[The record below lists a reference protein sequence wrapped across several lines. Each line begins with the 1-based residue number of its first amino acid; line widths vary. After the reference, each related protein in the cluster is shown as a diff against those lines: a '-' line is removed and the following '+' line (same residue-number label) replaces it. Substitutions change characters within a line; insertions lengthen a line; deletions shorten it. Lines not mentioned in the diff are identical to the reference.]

1 MNEEICCINN
11 KEKTAKNEWENGDS
25 DFLQSLCNVYKNL
38 DNCFSVLSH
47 YLVEGKIH
55 LFC

>member
-25 DFLQSLCNVYKNL
+25 DLQALCNVYKNL

-47 YLVEGKIH
+47 HLVERKIH